1 MIVTKTHLARRTMLR
16 GIGATLALPLLDA
29 MIPAFAGAKLS
40 AAASVKRLASIYV
53 PMGAFMK
60 KWTPRT
66 EGVLEL
72 SEIQQPLKAF
82 RDRAVVIS
90 GLDMQNADARDG
102 GGVHS
107 RIQPCW
113 LTGMHAK
120 RTEGPDMQVGIS
132 MDQVAANAIGGETQL
147 ASLELALESSDLLGA
162 CDLGYTCAYT
172 ATMCW
177 RGPATPLTMEYNPRA
192 AFERLFG
199 TSDSTDSQTRLAD
212 MRRGKSLLDSVAADM
227 VRLKRAVGPGD
238 QVKLDEYVDA
248 VRDVERRL
256 ERAEE
261 QAGRELPTVEQ
272 PSGIPSEFA
281 DYAKLMFDL
290 NALALQADLTRIST
304 FMVGRELSVRTFPE
318 IGVPEQHH
326 GLSHHQDEIQK
337 LEKQA
342 KINVYH
348 LQLLSHFLERLQ
360 STPDGDGSL
369 LDHTVIMYGSG
380 MSNSNLHLPYDVPTI
395 VFGGKEF
402 GITGGRH
409 VRHPKGTPLT
419 NLQIALL
426 DRMGVVVDQFGD
438 STGRLGGLSE
448 I

>member
-1 MIVTKTHLARRTMLR
+1 MIVTKAHLGRRTVLR

-29 MIPAFAGAKLS
+29 MVPAFASRTLQ
-40 AAASVKRLASIYV
+40 AATAVKRLSIVYV

-60 KWTPRT
+60 KWTPPT
-66 EGVLEL
+66 EGPLEL
-72 SEIQQPLKAF
+72 SEILQAMKPF
-82 RDRAVVIS
+82 RDRMVVMS
-90 GLDMQNADARDG
+90 GLNMQNADARDG

-132 MDQVAANAIGGETQL
+132 MDQVAAKAIGGETQL

-192 AFERLFG
+192 VFERLFG
-199 TSDSTDSQTRLAD
+199 TSDSTDARTRLAD
-212 MRRGKSLLDSVAADM
+212 MERGKSILDSVSGDM
-227 VRLKRAVGPGD
+227 AKLKKTVSPGD
-238 QVKLDEYVDA
+238 QAKLDEYVDA
-248 VRDVERRL
+248 VRDVERRIM
-256 ERAEE
+256 RAEQQSE
-261 QAGRELPTVEQ
+261 RELPTVDQ
-272 PSGIPSEFA
+272 PAGIPSEFA
-281 DYAKLMFDL
+281 DYARLMFDL
-290 NALALQADLTRIST
+290 NVLALQADLTRIST
-304 FMVGRELSVRTFPE
+304 FMMGRELSVRTFPE

-326 GLSHHQDEIQK
+326 GLSHHQDQPEK

-348 LQLLSHFLERLQ
+348 LHLLSHFLERLQ

-369 LDHTVIMYGSG
+369 LDHTLMLYGSG

-395 VFGGKEF
+395 VFGGATF
-402 GITGGRH
+402 GVKGGRH

-419 NLQIALL
+419 NLQITML
-426 DRMGVVVDQFGD
+426 DKMGVAVDRFGD

>member
-1 MIVTKTHLARRTMLR
+1 MILTKQHLSRRTVLR
-16 GIGATLALPLLDA
+16 GAGAALALPLLDA
-29 MIPAFAGAKLS
+29 MVPALTPARLT
-40 AAASVKRLASIYV
+40 AATPVKRLSMTYV
-53 PMGAFMK
+53 PMGAFMA
-60 KWTPRT
+60 KWTPPT
-66 EGVLEL
+66 EGTLEL
-72 SEIQQPLKAF
+72 SEILQPLARF
-82 RDRAVVIS
+82 RDRAVVMS

-113 LTGMHAK
+113 LTQQHAR

-132 MDQVAANAIGGETQL
+132 MDQIAAKAIGGETQL

-177 RGPATPLTMEYNPRA
+177 RGPSTPLTMEYNPRA
-192 AFERLFG
+192 VFERLFG
-199 TSDSTDSQTRLAD
+199 TSDSTDTRTRLAD
-212 MRRGKSLLDSVAADM
+212 MRRGKSLLDSVSADM
-227 VRLKRAVGPGD
+227 VKLKKRVGPGD

-248 VRDVERRL
+248 VRDIERRV
-256 ERAEE
+256 ERAE
-261 QAGRELPTVEQ
+261 QQSDRELPTIEQ
-272 PSGIPSEFA
+272 PVGIPAEFR

-290 NALALQADLTRIST
+290 NVLALQADLTRIST

-326 GLSHHQDEIQK
+326 GLSHHQDQLEK

-342 KINVYH
+342 KLNVYH
-348 LQLLSHFLERLQ
+348 LQIYTQFLERLAA
-360 STPDGDGSL
+360 TPDGEGSL
-369 LDHTVIMYGSG
+369 LDHTLLLYGSG

-395 VFGGKEF
+395 VFGGATF
-402 GITGGRH
+402 GIQAGRH
-409 VRHPKGTPLT
+409 VSHPKGTPLA
-419 NLQIALL
+419 NLQRSLL
-426 DRMGVVVDQFGD
+426 DRMDVHVEQFGD
-438 STGRLGGLSE
+438 STGLLA